1 VKEVVQ
7 GPCDARQTELNV
19 GQLGV
24 KTLGSLTDGDGI
36 DGGRSVVPFHIS
48 RAFRQEA
55 STFHLRQRIP
65 EEVLRVA
72 REGLRKFRVRV
83 ELGVRRTLR
92 NVGVL
97 GGVHRC
103 GLV

>member
-1 VKEVVQ
+1 MKEVVQ
-7 GPCDARQTELNV
+7 EPCDARQTELNV

-24 KTLGSLTDGDGI
+24 KTLGSLTDGDGMMA
-36 DGGRSVVPFHIS
+36 GVVPFHIS

-65 EEVLRVA
+65 EEVLRVP

-103 GLV
+103 RLL